1 MQNIFIE
8 LLPPWVETGLQPAF
22 YDKESGTV
30 LQQVSRMY
38 AKINQLIGS
47 VNNQNKTIAD
57 YIQKFIEL
65 KDYVETYL
73 NNLDVQ
79 DEINNKLDQMSASG
93 QLADII
99 AQYLQAQAVF
109 GFDNIAEMSAS
120 EHLTNG
126 AICKVLGKTSYK
138 AGDGGFYKIRK
149 IASDDVIDGVNIVTI
164 THDNTLIAEL
174 IADYTFNKL
183 EEYKSDLQNQINDLI
198 TPPKKYIFVG
208 DSYDD
213 GYNPD
218 GNVEGWGSR
227 LATMLGL
234 SAGSYINTH
243 RGGMGFSRSSEYNY
257 YTLINALSSDTN
269 VTDIVIA
276 GSYNDLNGTETA
288 IREGINSVYT
298 LCKSKF
304 PKAKLHIAFIGWS
317 SNGEAKRK
325 LIDTYVYYKNACDAN
340 NDIDFIENIQYTL
353 HQYHL
358 DFASDGIHPTSTGQN
373 KIARN
378 LANYLLKGKCNISY
392 NGGTYFTPVNSGSN
406 AGTWT
411 VSGILNNGITTM
423 GWEKDGV
430 IVWTPEN
437 AITLNGTAPTK
448 IADITEGLIVG
459 NDSKICKGTC
469 LCVCQTTD
477 NKYHKIDLDILIQNG
492 SLYIASNL
500 INSEGTNYDIYIIK
514 QIQFGLL
521 NLTVN
526 SMIA

>member
-1 MQNIFIE
+1 MAHLPKGQGLIP
-8 LLPPWVETGLQPAF
+8 LPPFKAWLASNIPAVYDNTMSYYEELVALIKYLQDTVVPAVNSNASAITTLS
-22 YDKESGTV
+22 EAIEN
-30 LQQVSRMY
+30 LQ
-38 AKINQLIGS
+38 A
-47 VNNQNKTIAD
+47 
-57 YIQKFIEL
+57 
-65 KDYVETYL
+65 YVDNYF

-79 DEINNKLDQMSASG
+79 QEINNKLDQMAQSG

-99 AQYLQAQAVF
+99 AQYLQVQAIF
-109 GFDNIAEMSAS
+109 GFDTIAEMSAS
-120 EHLTNG
+120 ENLVNG
-126 AICKVLGKTSYK
+126 SICKVLGKTNYQT
-138 AGDGGFYKIRK
+138 GDGGFYRIRTVTT
-149 IASDDVIDGVNIVTI
+149 SDVIDGINIVAI
-164 THDNTLIAEL
+164 GNNLVGVKVPDYYVNSLQDQIDNLV
-174 IADYTFNKL
+174 
-183 EEYKSDLQNQINDLI
+183 

-243 RGGMGFSRSSEYNY
+243 QGGMGFSRSSEYNY
-257 YTLINALSSDTN
+257 YTLINALASDTN

-325 LIDTYVYYKNACDAN
+325 LIDTYVYYKNACDEN
-340 NDIDFIENIQYTL
+340 GDIDFIENIHYTL

-358 DFASDGIHPTSTGQN
+358 DFASDGIHPTSYGQN

-392 NGGTYFTPVNSGSN
+392 KGGTYFTPVNSGSN
-406 AGTWT
+406 TGTWT
-411 VSGILNNGITTM
+411 VSGILNNDITTI
-423 GWEKDGV
+423 GWDRGGN
-430 IVWTPEN
+430 ITWTTEN
-437 AITLNGTAPTK
+437 AITLTGKAPTK
-448 IADITEGLIVG
+448 IADITEGLVVG
-459 NDSKICKGTC
+459 NDRQVCKGTC

-477 NKYHKIDLDILIQNG
+477 NKYHKLDLDILIQDG
-492 SLYIASNL
+492 SLYIVSNL
-500 INSEGTNYDIYIIK
+500 INSDGSNYDTYNIK
-514 QIQFGLL
+514 ALQLGLL
-521 NLTVN
+521 NLTVD